1 MCFAL
6 VCTIGMLKNYWAK
19 RLQQEQ
25 THVHTITLHSH
36 EHILLAMMKW
46 FYQTTLLT
54 PCYIFHN
61 CEHLSAGKHNHV
73 QVCTASH
80 NNSPHFYFFILF
92 CYFFIFLNFWEQVWA
107 ELGSFWHTDQ
117 QCNALINCEQ
127 NDCGK
132 AKSYSQRV
140 TTTKWRHHF
149 LFFFHFHHDMF
160 GTNDDS
166 KVTKKWK
173 KSDILSKI
181 EQNWAGF
188 ARAPIH
194 ILVFWAIL
202 SNLEQFWAQLSK
214 IEQDLPGPTNTF
226 FSIAGHFEQF
236 WAKLSRIYRELPI
249 LFLVLRAI
257 LSKIEQDLPGPPTL
271 FNRSNFEQTCQ
282 GTMRCNTN
290 RVPMVF
296 IV

>member
-1 MCFAL
+1 MCFSL
-6 VCTIGMLKNYWAK
+6 FCNVFCTCLRYWYVKIYWAK

-25 THVHTITLHSH
+25 THVHTIILHSH

-61 CEHLSAGKHNHV
+61 CEHLSAGKHNHI

-92 CYFFIFLNFWEQVWA
+92 YYFFIFIFLNFWEQIWA
-107 ELGSFWHTDQ
+107 DLGSFWQTDQ
-117 QCNALINCEQ
+117 QCKTLINCEQ

-132 AKSYSQRV
+132 AKSYPQRV
-140 TTTKWRHHF
+140 TTTKWRHHV

-173 KSDILSKI
+173 KVKQSDIFSKI

-194 ILVFWAIL
+194 ILVFWAI
-202 SNLEQFWAQLSK
+202 LSK

-236 WAKLSRIYRELPI
+236 WAKLSRIYR
-249 LFLVLRAI
+249 
-257 LSKIEQDLPGPPTL
+257 DLQYQY
-271 FNRSNFEQTCQ
+271 FF
-282 GTMRCNTN
+282 
-290 RVPMVF
+290 
-296 IV
+296 

>member
-1 MCFAL
+1 MCFSL
-6 VCTIGMLKNYWAK
+6 FCNVFCTCLHYWYVKIYWAK
-19 RLQQEQ
+19 RPQQEQ

-61 CEHLSAGKHNHV
+61 CEHLSAGKHNHI

-92 CYFFIFLNFWEQVWA
+92 CYVFHFSELLRANLEQNWVVFDT
-107 ELGSFWHTDQ
+107 LIN
-117 QCNALINCEQ
+117 NARTLINCEQ

-132 AKSYSQRV
+132 AKSYPQRV

-173 KSDILSKI
+173 KVRFWAKLSRICQGPNTYFSILGNF
-181 EQNWAGF
+181 EQNWA
-188 ARAPIH
+188 I
-194 ILVFWAIL
+194 
-202 SNLEQFWAQLSK
+202 LSK

-236 WAKLSRIYRELPI
+236 WAKLSRIY
-249 LFLVLRAI
+249 
-257 LSKIEQDLPGPPTL
+257 PGL
-271 FNRSNFEQTCQ
+271 QYQYFF
-282 GTMRCNTN
+282 
-290 RVPMVF
+290 
-296 IV
+296 

>member
-6 VCTIGMLKNYWAK
+6 VCTIGMLKFTGQSDCSKNKHMLTQSLYIHMNTSYWQWWSDFIKPRYLHLAIFFTTVNIWV
-19 RLQQEQ
+19 RES
-25 THVHTITLHSH
+25 TITFKY
-36 EHILLAMMKW
+36 A
-46 FYQTTLLT
+46 QQATTPAHT
-54 PCYIFHN
+54 
-61 CEHLSAGKHNHV
+61 
-73 QVCTASH
+73 
-80 NNSPHFYFFILF
+80 FISSF
-92 CYFFIFLNFWEQVWA
+92 CFVTFFIFLNFWEQIWA

-117 QCNALINCEQ
+117 QCNTLINCEQ

-166 KVTKKWK
+166 KVTKKWNKVK

-202 SNLEQFWAQLSK
+202 SN
-214 IEQDLPGPTNTF
+214 
-226 FSIAGHFEQF
+226 FEQN
-236 WAKLSRIYRELPI
+236 W
-249 LFLVLRAI
+249 AI
-257 LSKIEQDLPGPPTL
+257 LSKIEQNWAGFT
-271 FNRSNFEQTCQ
+271 
-282 GTMRCNTN
+282 GTYQY
-290 RVPMVF
+290 F
-296 IV
+296 F

>member
-6 VCTIGMLKNYWAK
+6 VCTIGMLKIYWAK

-92 CYFFIFLNFWEQVWA
+92 CYFFIFWTFESKFEQNWVV
-107 ELGSFWHTDQ
+107 FDT
-117 QCNALINCEQ
+117 LINNATHWSTVNKMTAGRQNHIHSGLPQPSDVIIFCFSFTFIMTCSEQMTTVKWQKSEKKWHFEQ
-127 NDCGK
+127 NW
-132 AKSYSQRV
+132 AKLSRICQGPNTYFS
-140 TTTKWRHHF
+140 
-149 LFFFHFHHDMF
+149 
-160 GTNDDS
+160 
-166 KVTKKWK
+166 
-173 KSDILSKI
+173 ILSNFEQFGAILSTI

-188 ARAPIH
+188 TGTY
-194 ILVFWAIL
+194 
-202 SNLEQFWAQLSK
+202 QY
-214 IEQDLPGPTNTF
+214 F
-226 FSIAGHFEQF
+226 F
-236 WAKLSRIYRELPI
+236 
-249 LFLVLRAI
+249 
-257 LSKIEQDLPGPPTL
+257 
-271 FNRSNFEQTCQ
+271 
-282 GTMRCNTN
+282 
-290 RVPMVF
+290 
-296 IV
+296 